1 MKKQHMIKTGADI
14 KRLRELS
21 GITQKELAKRCFC
34 SREYISS
41 LERGERDLKKANEEI
56 RKWLNLEYEIITKKI
71 EIKRCFKK
79 ICKEKRKKG
88 LIFILKRI
96 INKLFRVKLPFK

>member
-1 MKKQHMIKTGADI
+1 MIQYKIKTGKDI

-34 SREYISS
+34 SESYIGQ
-41 LERGERDLKKANEEI
+41 LERGVKDLKKANKEL
-56 RKWLNLEYEIITKKI
+56 RKWLDLEYQIITDKI
-71 EIKRCFKK
+71 EIKQCFKK
-79 ICKEKRKKG
+79 LHEEKQKKG

>member
-1 MKKQHMIKTGADI
+1 MKNKHMIKKGSDI
-14 KRLRELS
+14 KRLRELLEM
-21 GITQKELAKRCFC
+21 TQKELAKRCFC

-41 LERGERDLKKANEEI
+41 LERGERDLKKANEKI
-56 RKWLNLEYEIITKKI
+56 RKWLDIEYQIAL
-71 EIKRCFKK
+71 EIKNCNK
-79 ICKEKRKKG
+79 KRKKG